1 MTITQLLLNNP
12 NNRPALRNTGN
23 YTIRRVEGIVIH
35 WTANIDKGADAVANR
50 NYFNTTDRRASA
62 HYIVD
67 QDKIIQCIP
76 DNEVAWHVGDKK
88 RGNQTVNISNPNFKL
103 IGIEMCVNKDSNW
116 TSTYNRTIWLVK
128 KLMTKYELSVDN
140 IYRHYDITGKECP
153 LMFLPDKVNGEK
165 FHWNWLIFLNSL
177 TAKEPEVQYIEKIVY
192 KDIEPNF
199 TTADLFRMLITRLW
213 QLQR

>member
-76 DNEVAWHVGDKK
+76 DNEVAWHVGDRK
-88 RGNQTVNISNPNFKL
+88 RGNQTVDISNPNFKL
-103 IGIEMCVNKDSNW
+103 IGVEMCVNKDSNW
-116 TSTYNRTIWLVK
+116 TATYNNTVWLVK
-128 KLMTKYELSVDN
+128 RLINQYNLNTDKV
-140 IYRHYDITGKECP
+140 YRHYDITGKECP
-153 LMFLPDKVNGEK
+153 LMFMPDKVNGEE
-165 FHWNWLIFLNSL
+165 FHWNWLNFLNDL
-177 TAKEPEVQYIEKIVY
+177 INKETKVQYIEKTVY
-192 KDIEPNF
+192 KDKEPNF
-199 TTADLFRMLITRLW
+199 TTADLFRMLITKLW
-213 QLQR
+213 QLRR